1 MLDASCCTFWARDSS
16 CTYPA
21 PLLALPFGFC
31 VRFWL
36 YTCSPIFVLYLVLA
50 YVLGTCFGALF
61 FVRPEALAFLQKQA
75 TCLPKVGL
83 CSFDLTTRTINQI
96 YIAFFRIARLRCV
109 LPFLP
114 HSSSQIQHLFGLS
127 RQKNSRR
134 ALPDC
139 PQSTN
144 DKKY

>member
-1 MLDASCCTFWARDSS
+1 MLDAVLFELAIRPALIPPRFWRSHSAFASAFDSILAVPFLCSIWCLLMFWA
-16 CTYPA
+16 
-21 PLLALPFGFC
+21 
-31 VRFWL
+31 
-36 YTCSPIFVLYLVLA
+36 LVLA
-50 YVLGTCFGALF
+50 LLF

-75 TCLPKVGL
+75 TCLPKVEL

-96 YIAFFRIARLRCV
+96 YIAFVRIARLRCV

-127 RQKNSRR
+127 RQKISRR